1 MQLLDSISIGRPV
14 TRGPV
19 SLFPLYTHDA
29 PQTDYVPGPVAADTA
44 LFHIDEDDDG
54 ESVPSLTATV
64 TGTTPVLLVEGE
76 TFKGGLQNRVLNVS
90 VLLAPG
96 KHQVPVACVEA
107 SRWGARS
114 TMGRAGM
121 RAPRRVRRVKNE
133 SVRESLQADGS
144 HSADQGAVWASVDD
158 EITESRA
165 NAPTQALHAA
175 YEQAAAD
182 GDDTARAIEELARL
196 GPLPGQAGVVVAA
209 GGRCLTADLFDR
221 PETLAVYWGE
231 IVRSHMLDR
240 PDGKAPRPSLGTALR
255 FVRRLQHAEQTETD
269 GVGLGREHHYRDKR
283 VIAQGLEH
291 DGALVH
297 LSVVAA

>member
-19 SLFPLYTHDA
+19 SLFPLYTHGA
-29 PQTDYVPGPVAADTA
+29 RQADYVPGPVAADTA
-44 LFHIDEDDDG
+44 LFQIDEEPG
-54 ESVPSLTATV
+54 ASVASLVATV

-76 TFKGGLQNRVLNVS
+76 TFTGGLQNRVLNVT

-96 KHQVPVACVEA
+96 THQVPVACVEA
-107 SRWGARS
+107 ARWGARS
-114 TMGRAGM
+114 QMGRAGV

-133 SVRESLQADGS
+133 SVHEARRMHGEAV
-144 HSADQGAVWASVDD
+144 ADQGAVWASVDD
-158 EITESRA
+158 EIAEIHA
-165 NAPTQALHAA
+165 AAPTRALHDA
-175 YEQAAAD
+175 YAHAVAEP
-182 GDDTARAIEELARL
+182 DDTAPAIEALVRL

-231 IVRSHMLDR
+231 ILRSHLLDC
-240 PDGKAPRPSLGTALR
+240 PDRIAARPSLGTALR
-255 FVRRLQHAEQTETD
+255 FVRRLKNAEQTESQ
-269 GVGLGREHHYRDKR
+269 GVGLGRERHYRDKR
-283 VIAQGLEH
+283 VVAQGLEH
-291 DGALVH
+291 DDALVH